1 MSGLSKLRWPA
12 VAVGIACLLL
22 SFHASAARSRV
33 PPRTLTRAQLADGFA
48 IGSGQPALGLKVE
61 IVDGQVVS
69 ATPASA
75 AEANLR
81 AVRGG
86 DDAGDD
92 AGEDRSK
99 QQTLMT
105 VSADLPLA
113 VKYDLYMSADGE
125 TFVYTSSCV
134 LTPGISAFESW
145 PHPVREFAIGRP
157 RVVPERQF
165 TCE

>member
-1 MSGLSKLRWPA
+1 MSGLPKLRWPA
-12 VAVGIACLLL
+12 VALGIVCLSLAL
-22 SFHASAARSRV
+22 QASAARSKG

-48 IGSGQPALGLKVE
+48 IGSGQPALGLRVE

-69 ATPASA
+69 ATPTPA

-81 AVRGG
+81 AVRG
-86 DDAGDD
+86 GDD

-157 RVVPERQF
+157 RVVPEQQF

>member
-1 MSGLSKLRWPA
+1 MSGLPKLRFPA
-12 VAVGIACLLL
+12 AAVGIACLLL
-22 SFHASAARSRV
+22 AFHASAARPKA
-33 PPRTLTRAQLADGFA
+33 PPATLTRAQLADGFA

-69 ATPASA
+69 ATPAA
-75 AEANLR
+75 PAEANLR

-86 DDAGDD
+86 DP
-92 AGEDRSK
+92 GEGPSAR
-99 QQTLMT
+99 QTLMT

-157 RVVPERQF
+157 RVVPERQL